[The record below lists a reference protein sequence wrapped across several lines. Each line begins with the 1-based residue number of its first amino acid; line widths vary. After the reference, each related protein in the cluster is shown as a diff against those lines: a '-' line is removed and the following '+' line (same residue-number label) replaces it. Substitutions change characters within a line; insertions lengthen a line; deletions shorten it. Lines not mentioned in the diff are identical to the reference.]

1 MKVVNINGP
10 INSGK
15 STVSKL
21 LVKKLDNALFIEVD
35 DLLSDEEQELLGLHM
50 EEGWKERT
58 DRLYKLV
65 NEYKK
70 TKQYGVIVFAYPIS
84 ENLYDE
90 WKTFE
95 DETTLFVN
103 ITLAPS
109 LEVCL
114 TNRGQ
119 RELAGWEISR
129 IKQMYDEGYHNREFA
144 DLIID
149 NSNQTSQETVDEI
162 LDFLSDIKK
171 AHSF

>member
-21 LVKKLDNALFIEVD
+21 LVEKLNKALFIEVD
-35 DLLSDEEQELLGLHM
+35 DLLSDEEQEVLGLHM
-50 EEGWKERT
+50 EAGWKERT

-70 TKQYGVIVFAYPIS
+70 TKKYDVIVFAYPIS
-84 ENLYDE
+84 KGLFDE

-95 DETTLFVN
+95 DDKTSFVN
-103 ITLAPS
+103 ITLAPK

-119 RELAGWEISR
+119 RELEDWEINR

-149 NSNQTSQETVDEI
+149 NSNQTPQESVDEI
-162 LDFLSDIKK
+162 LRFLSNIKK
-171 AHSF
+171 AQSF

>member
-1 MKVVNINGP
+1 MKIVNINGP

-21 LVKKLDNALFIEVD
+21 LIKKLDNALFVEVD
-35 DLLSDEEQELLGLHM
+35 DLLSDEEQEALGLHM
-50 EEGWKERT
+50 EAGWTERT
-58 DRLYKLV
+58 NRLNKLV

-70 TKQYGVIVFAYPIS
+70 TKRYDIIVFAYPIS
-84 ENLYDE
+84 KNLYDE
-90 WKTFE
+90 WKSFE
-95 DETTLFVN
+95 DKDTSFTN

-119 RELAGWEISR
+119 RELASWEINR
-129 IKQMYDEGYHNREFA
+129 IKEMYDEGYHNREFA

-149 NSNQTSQETVDEI
+149 NSNQTPQETVDVI
-162 LDFLSDIKK
+162 LMFLNE
-171 AHSF
+171 